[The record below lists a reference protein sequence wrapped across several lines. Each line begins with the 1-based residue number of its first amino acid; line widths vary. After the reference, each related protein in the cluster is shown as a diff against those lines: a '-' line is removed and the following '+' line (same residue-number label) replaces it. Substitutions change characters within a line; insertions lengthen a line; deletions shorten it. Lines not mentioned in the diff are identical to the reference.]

1 MNTNGI
7 TLNDELLSAYGA
19 SLLEGSY
26 ISLLTPAGI
35 KEWVS
40 NDPIDGDGVDY
51 IVPTDTE
58 DNIDVKVAERNLTLT
73 FLVKGNDEADFLNKY
88 NTLLGVLQR
97 GMVTLYV
104 PDLNRTYTLKYVGC
118 SPFDMFNLLSCKLA
132 VKFTEPKPVNYS
144 AEYK

>member
-1 MNTNGI
+1 MNTKDI
-7 TLNDELLSAYGA
+7 TLNSKSLSTYGA

-26 ISLLTPAGI
+26 ISLLTPANI

-40 NDPIDGDGVDY
+40 NDPVDGDGVDY

-118 SPFDMFNLLSCKLA
+118 SPFDMFNLLACKLA
-132 VKFTEPKPVNYS
+132 VKFTEPRPINYS
-144 AEYK
+144 AEY